1 MKWTGV
7 FAASFLFSAFVNAQS
22 VVVDVTLNPMGDFK
36 AKTSDVK
43 GSIVKQGDGFEA
55 KDVVV
60 SLKNLKT
67 GLDTRDKHMKDKYL
81 EVNKFP
87 DATLVSAKGSGG
99 KASGIMR
106 IRGTEKPVSGTYKI
120 SGNNVDGEFKLK
132 LSDFGIADVNY
143 KGVGVED
150 EVTVHVQAPMSAG
163 AAAAATAPAKAPAKK
178 TK

>member
-1 MKWTGV
+1 MKFAGV

-36 AKTSDVK
+36 AKTNEVK

-67 GLDTRDKHMKDKYL
+67 GLETRDKHMKEKYL

-99 KASGIMR
+99 KATGLMR

-132 LSDFGIADVNY
+132 LSDFGISDVSY

-150 EVTVHVQAPMSAG
+150 EVTVHVQAPMGAAT
-163 AAAAATAPAKAPAKK
+163 AAAAPGKVPAKK
-178 TK
+178 AK